1 MQSSREAYHDGRLEA
16 LQLQKYPPES
26 YQDMRAG
33 AEESAA
39 QTASEAQ

>member
-16 LQLQKYPPES
+16 LQLPKDCLES
-26 YQDMRAG
+26 YQDMGAG
-33 AEESAA
+33 AKESAA